1 MDSNEILE
9 KLIEMKK
16 DLADMYDSLD
26 VIRDNL
32 SEQTKSGTN
41 KARGLISKLD
51 NVLDYQADLIIFE
64 KRKDD
69 IELQK
74 ILLKIKSIN

>member
-32 SEQTKSGTN
+32 SEQTKAGTN

-51 NVLDYQADLIIFE
+51 NVLDYQADLIVFE

>member
-9 KLIEMKK
+9 KLSKMKK

-32 SEQTKSGTN
+32 SEQTKAGTN

-51 NVLDYQADLIIFE
+51 SILEYQSDLIVFE
-64 KRKDD
+64 KRND
-69 IELQK
+69 ILELK
-74 ILLKIKSIN
+74 KTLIKIKELN

>member
-1 MDSNEILE
+1 MDSNEIIE
-9 KLIEMKK
+9 KLSKMKK

-32 SEQTKSGTN
+32 SEQTKAGTN

-51 NVLDYQADLIIFE
+51 NVLDYQADLIVFE

>member
-9 KLIEMKK
+9 KLSKMKK

>member
-9 KLIEMKK
+9 KLSKMKK

-32 SEQTKSGTN
+32 SEQTKAGTN

-51 NVLDYQADLIIFE
+51 NVLDYQADLIVFE

>member
-1 MDSNEILE
+1 MDSNEIIE
-9 KLIEMKK
+9 KLSKMKK

-32 SEQTKSGTN
+32 SEQTKAGTN

>member
-9 KLIEMKK
+9 KLSKMKK

-32 SEQTKSGTN
+32 SEQTKAGTN

-74 ILLKIKSIN
+74 ILLKIKAIN

>member
-32 SEQTKSGTN
+32 SEQTKAGTN

>member
-1 MDSNEILE
+1 MEYKEILE
-9 KLIEMKK
+9 KLSQMKK
-16 DLADMYDSLD
+16 ELSVMYDSLD

-32 SEQTKSGTN
+32 SEQTKAGTN

-64 KRKDD
+64 QRND
-69 IELQK
+69 IQELKNILIK
-74 ILLKIKSIN
+74 INQIN

>member
-9 KLIEMKK
+9 KLSKMKK

-32 SEQTKSGTN
+32 SEQTKAGTN

>member
-1 MDSNEILE
+1 MDSNKILE
-9 KLIEMKK
+9 KLSKMKK

-32 SEQTKSGTN
+32 SEQTKAGTN

>member
-9 KLIEMKK
+9 KLSKMKK

-32 SEQTKSGTN
+32 SEQTKAGTN
-41 KARGLISKLD
+41 KARELISKLD
-51 NVLDYQADLIIFE
+51 SILEYQSDLIVFE
-64 KRKDD
+64 KRND
-69 IELQK
+69 ILELK
-74 ILLKIKSIN
+74 KTLIKIKELN

>member
-1 MDSNEILE
+1 MDSNKILE
-9 KLIEMKK
+9 KLSKMKK

>member
-9 KLIEMKK
+9 KISKIKK

-26 VIRDNL
+26 IIRDNL
-32 SEQTKSGTN
+32 SEQTKAGTN

-51 NVLDYQADLIIFE
+51 NVLDYQADLIVFE

>member
-9 KLIEMKK
+9 KLSKMKK

-51 NVLDYQADLIIFE
+51 NVLDYQADLIVFE

>member
-9 KLIEMKK
+9 KLSKMKK

-51 NVLDYQADLIIFE
+51 SILEYQSDLIVFE
-64 KRKDD
+64 KRND
-69 IELQK
+69 ILELK
-74 ILLKIKSIN
+74 KTLIKIKELN

>member
-9 KLIEMKK
+9 KLSKMKK

-32 SEQTKSGTN
+32 SEQTKASTN

>member
-1 MDSNEILE
+1 MDSNKILE
-9 KLIEMKK
+9 KLKKMKK

>member
-9 KLIEMKK
+9 KLSKMKR

-32 SEQTKSGTN
+32 SEQTKAGTN

-51 NVLDYQADLIIFE
+51 SILEYQSDLIVFE
-64 KRKDD
+64 KRND
-69 IELQK
+69 ILELKKNTNQNK
-74 ILLKIKSIN
+74 GT

>member
-9 KLIEMKK
+9 KLSKMKK

-32 SEQTKSGTN
+32 SEKTKAGTN